1 MKNTKLDMRTIDVI
15 TLAVQHA
22 VEMMRAKGEE
32 ARADAQEKIEWAFA
46 NNSLAR
52 ENAAPLISKYLDYVP
67 ESRERIDSLDI
78 LNVISDDPRAF
89 INESAKKQV
98 RETEGTILY
107 VLEEVEEE
115 KSGVKDSWYFDW
127 TTDPDQALFWF
138 EDTHFQGN
146 ANYSYGVFVF
156 TTTEADAAEISTM
169 TTSRDI
175 YNLDK
180 DEVDWF
186 SVSHA
191 EDYMEHPEE
200 SDSDRLSF
208 AIFVA
213 AQKGKKGK
221 ETK

>member
-1 MKNTKLDMRTIDVI
+1 MKNNELTIRTLDII

-22 VEMMRAKGEE
+22 VEMMRVNGED
-32 ARADAQEKIEWAFA
+32 ARENAVEKIEWAFA
-46 NNSLAR
+46 SNSLSR
-52 ENAAPLISKYLDYVP
+52 EDAAPLIEKFLDYVP
-67 ESRERIDSLDI
+67 ESKERIDSLDV
-78 LNVISDDPRAF
+78 LNAISDDPQAF

-115 KSGVKDSWYFDW
+115 RSGVKDSWYFDW
-127 TTDPDQALFWF
+127 TTDSDQALAWF

-208 AIFVA
+208 AIFAA
-213 AQKGKKGK
+213 AQKKGK